1 MKTTKASAD
10 LSDFPTIKSVIVVS
24 VPFARENLHLVI
36 LKPKPKTQSLY
47 LRIQLSDNGAYFIL
61 TL

>member
-10 LSDFPTIKSVIVVS
+10 LSDFPTIKFMILVS

-47 LRIQLSDNGAYFIL
+47 LRIKLSDNGAYFIL